1 MVAIKAESLGM
12 SDAAKVSEFSCFV
25 TSESLILQVYLIAF
39 SEKTH
44 LIIMVITTKKQGKCK
59 FDSYFDHEQNE
70 LFTNDFTL

>member
-12 SDAAKVSEFSCFV
+12 SDAAKVSGLSCLV
-25 TSESLILQVYLIAF
+25 TSESLILPVYSIAF
-39 SEKTH
+39 SEKIH

-59 FDSYFDHEQNE
+59 FDSYFDHEQNK